1 MPNENQIEEF
11 KKHICTIETYKN
23 TLNVLQK
30 TKPKNSKE
38 MRIKAT
44 KIKTLQKKIE
54 NAQDTRQNLLI
65 NLSNDSNV
73 KKLSEIIEKF
83 DKNALEVNTSKQTVN
98 SRISFLEKRLSKLNK
113 NQKKMEHP
121 KRYFWVSKQKLNE
134 KNRKIL
140 TEINIIPSYQQLDLL
155 SSTTP
160 MPTVIGYIKKTLEKE
175 KDSLEAKDVVQMEYK
190 KNLPYFNHILDQYVI
205 GKTTSEE
212 IEEKIDAFSKMFS
225 SIEYVD
231 QLIYTNFPAAKKLIE
246 NALERSQLTNQPVE
260 ARNVR
265 LLKEKT
271 LTSSAIQTTNE
282 NKEMQDSTS
291 NNSQI
296 DANLDSNNLSQKTP
310 TSSAV
315 QSTNE
320 NKEMQD
326 STSDNTQ
333 INANLDSNNLSQKTP
348 TSSAVQS
355 TNENKEM
362 QDSTSDNT
370 QINANLDSNNLSQ
383 TMLPQNKHITTT
395 PEKSFVQITDT
406 LDSFNI
412 NLTFTKNI
420 SVDNKLDSILSEDNN
435 GRTDMIHVNNFHEL
449 TENITASDIDS
460 EHSVASNSNK
470 KNIEEILSTPLSEI
484 PEENNFNH
492 LSVDRK
498 RSEIKILNMNIPAN
512 ELKEL
517 NTLLSKRPEENNFN
531 HLSADRKRSETKIL
545 NVNIPANELKELNTT
560 VSNDTNRQEV
570 NPKKGCPTTH
580 EL

>member
-23 TLNVLQK
+23 TLNELQK

-83 DKNALEVNTSKQTVN
+83 NKNALEVNTSKQTVN

-190 KNLPYFNHILDQYVI
+190 KNLPYFNHVLDQYVI

-212 IEEKIDAFSKMFS
+212 IEKKIDAFSKMFS

-246 NALERSQLTNQPVE
+246 NGLERSQLTNQPVE

-333 INANLDSNNLSQKTP
+333 INANLDSNNLSR
-348 TSSAVQS
+348 
-355 TNENKEM
+355 
-362 QDSTSDNT
+362 
-370 QINANLDSNNLSQ
+370 
-383 TMLPQNKHITTT
+383 TMLPQKKHITTT

-460 EHSVASNSNK
+460 EHSLASNSNK
-470 KNIEEILSTPLSEI
+470 KTIEEILSTPLSEI

-492 LSVDRK
+492 LPADRK
-498 RSEIKILNMNIPAN
+498 RSETKILNMNIPAN

>member
-11 KKHICTIETYKN
+11 KNHIYTIETYKN
-23 TLNVLQK
+23 TLNELQK

-83 DKNALEVNTSKQTVN
+83 NKNALEVNTSKQTVN

-190 KNLPYFNHILDQYVI
+190 KNLPYFNHVLDQYVI

-212 IEEKIDAFSKMFS
+212 IEKKIDAFSKMFS

-271 LTSSAIQTTNE
+271 FTSSAIQTTNE
-282 NKEMQDSTS
+282 NKEMQGSTS
-291 NNSQI
+291 NNS
-296 DANLDSNNLSQKTP
+296 
-310 TSSAV
+310 
-315 QSTNE
+315 
-320 NKEMQD
+320 
-326 STSDNTQ
+326 Q
-333 INANLDSNNLSQKTP
+333 INANLDSNNLSR
-348 TSSAVQS
+348 
-355 TNENKEM
+355 
-362 QDSTSDNT
+362 
-370 QINANLDSNNLSQ
+370 
-383 TMLPQNKHITTT
+383 TMLPQKKHITTT

-460 EHSVASNSNK
+460 EHSLASNSNK
-470 KNIEEILSTPLSEI
+470 KTIEEILSTPLSEI

-498 RSEIKILNMNIPAN
+498 RSETKILNMNIPAN

-560 VSNDTNRQEV
+560 VSNDTRRQEV
-570 NPKKGCPTTH
+570 NPKKRCPTTH